1 MIDIQVQYIFNIL
14 IFVFTY
20 IYINIQ
26 FKNKKKM
33 YGYLFNNYLYLRDTN
48 NKKRTLLPLKKPYH
62 PHATLTPITIV
73 TSHHVRI
80 KQTYVHPHV

>member
-1 MIDIQVQYIFNIL
+1 
-14 IFVFTY
+14 
-20 IYINIQ
+20 
-26 FKNKKKM
+26 M

-80 KQTYVHPHV
+80 K